1 MGNSCEKERGREIAE
16 EGKEGGEEGRRERQR
31 GEEEGGSE
39 FFCGILGVEVRVCR
53 VFSLILQNRLEP
65 FRTV

>member
-16 EGKEGGEEGRRERQR
+16 EGKEGG
-31 GEEEGGSE
+31 EEGGSE